1 MSSNET
7 QNKTKWILK
16 FTLSFLSIVGGIDS
30 VLHIILPLFPYKLNQ
45 YIIPIG
51 MSSLITGIIFSIGLS
66 FYWHYKE
73 KNNLIDSQ
81 KYYIWL
87 TTILR
92 YWLAFYIST
101 FGFEKLFD
109 VNFAYSYHI
118 EDALV
123 NTLTGQE
130 LTWKYYGHSYYLTVI
145 IGLFQIIGSILLLF
159 RRTTLLGVLTLLPV
173 QINILLINL
182 FYGIGPLTT
191 FTSIIMVIGLSYLSL
206 ERKEEIIDFF
216 RRYKSTLPTVGNT
229 TLRKSIRFLCI
240 LIPFLFVFYYSY
252 DVRKSQKYFGKWKVE
267 SMTRNGRVILE
278 NEWQKDTLAW
288 KTLYIEERGK
298 MYFCPNPHIYLDS
311 TSLLMKYQYDDDKN
325 QNFKVISFEKNRN
338 KPDTIPVQISKFKD
352 KSMQWKMILYKDT
365 IQMELK
371 KVNL

>member
-7 QNKTKWILK
+7 QNKTKWISK
-16 FTLSFLSIVGGIDS
+16 FTLSFLAIVGGVDS
-30 VLHIILPLFPYKLNQ
+30 VLHIILPLFPYKLNK
-45 YIIPIG
+45 YILPVG
-51 MSSLITGIIFSIGLS
+51 MSSLIIGIVFSIGLS

-81 KYYIWL
+81 KYFIWL
-87 TTILR
+87 NTILR
-92 YWLAFYIST
+92 YWLALYIST

-109 VNFAYSYHI
+109 VNFAFSYHN
-118 EDALV
+118 EDSLV
-123 NTLTGQE
+123 NTLSGQE
-130 LTWKYYGHSYYLTVI
+130 LTWKYYGYSYSLTVI
-145 IGLFQIIGSILLLF
+145 IGLLQIIGSILLLF
-159 RRTTLLGVLTLLPV
+159 RRTTLLGVITLLPI
-173 QINILLINL
+173 QFNILLINI

-191 FTSIIMVIGLSYLSL
+191 FISIIMVLGLTYLSL

-216 RRYKSTLPTVGNT
+216 KRYKSTLPSVGNN

-267 SMTRNGRVILE
+267 KMTRNGEIVSE
-278 NEWQKDTLAW
+278 KAWEKDTLAW
-288 KTLYIEERGK
+288 KIIYFEERGK
-298 MYFCPNPHIYLDS
+298 MLFCPNPNMYVDS
-311 TSLLMKYQYDDDKN
+311 TSIFMKYNYNDN
-325 QNFKVISFEKNRN
+325 ENSLKVISFEKNPE

-352 KSMQWKMILYKDT
+352 KSMQWKMIFDKDT

-371 KVNL
+371 KENP

>member
-1 MSSNET
+1 MNSIET
-7 QNKTKWILK
+7 INNTKWFSK
-16 FTLSFLSIVGGIDS
+16 FSLSFLAIVGGVDS
-30 VLHIILPLFPYKLNQ
+30 VLHVILPLFPYKLNK
-45 YIIPIG
+45 YILPIG
-51 MSSLITGIIFSIGLS
+51 MTSLIIAIIFSIGLS
-66 FYWHYKE
+66 IYWHYE
-73 KNNLIDSQ
+73 AKNNLIESK

-109 VNFAYSYHI
+109 VNFAFSFHI

-130 LTWKYYGHSYYLTVI
+130 LTWKYYGHSYYLSVI

-159 RRTTLLGVLTLLPV
+159 RRTTLLGVITLLPV
-173 QINILLINL
+173 QLNILLINI

-191 FTSIIMVIGLSYLSL
+191 FISIIMVLGLSYLSM

-216 RRYKSTLPTVGNT
+216 KRYKSTLPSVGNN
-229 TLRKSIRFLCI
+229 TLRKTVRFLCI

-267 SMTRNGRVILE
+267 KMTRNGEIVSE
-278 NEWQKDTLAW
+278 KAWEKDTLAW
-288 KTLYIEERGK
+288 KTIYFEERGK
-298 MYFCPNPHIYLDS
+298 LLFCPNPTMYVDS
-311 TSLLMKYQYDDDKN
+311 TSIFMKYNYDDNKN
-325 QNFKVISFEKNRN
+325 SLKVISYEKNPN
-338 KPDTIPVQISKFKD
+338 KPDTIPVQINNFRN

-371 KVNL
+371 KVNP

>member
-1 MSSNET
+1 MSSNEIE
-7 QNKTKWILK
+7 NKTKWISK
-16 FTLSFLSIVGGIDS
+16 FTLSFLSIVGGVDS
-30 VLHIILPLFPYKLNQ
+30 VLHIILPLFPYKLNK
-45 YIIPIG
+45 YIVPIG
-51 MSSLITGIIFSIGLS
+51 MTSLITGIVFSIGLS

-73 KNNLIDSQ
+73 KNNLIDSK

-109 VNFAYSYHI
+109 VNFAFSYHI
-118 EDALV
+118 EDSLV
-123 NTLTGQE
+123 HTLTGQE
-130 LTWKYYGHSYYLTVI
+130 LTWKYYGHSYFLTVI

-159 RRTTLLGVLTLLPV
+159 RRTTLLGVITLLPV
-173 QINILLINL
+173 QFNILLINI

-191 FTSIIMVIGLSYLSL
+191 FISIIMVFGLSYLSL
-206 ERKEEIIDFF
+206 ERKEEIVDFF
-216 RRYKSTLPTVGNT
+216 RRYKSTLPSIGNN
-229 TLRKSIRFLCI
+229 TLRKSMRILCI

-267 SMTRNGRVILE
+267 KMARNGEIVSE
-278 NEWQKDTLAW
+278 KAWEKDTLAW
-288 KTLYIEERGK
+288 KIIYFEERGK
-298 MYFCPNPHIYLDS
+298 LLFCPNPTMYVDS
-311 TSLLMKYQYDDDKN
+311 TSIFMKYNYDDN
-325 QNFKVISFEKNRN
+325 ENSLKVISYEINPE

-352 KSMQWKMILYKDT
+352 KSMQWEMIFNKDT

-371 KVNL
+371 KENP